1 MKRKNHSIHFALLF
15 MPLIIMNDYTSRIL
29 MISQHWHK
37 WNGLRDNNVL
47 SLYTTFC
54 MLPPNPSLT
63 GGGHSDK
70 AQGQGWILPWE
81 SVWPATP
88 WKFFR
93 DPGHLMRNCTHIIMQ
108 STPSWKNDVKGKGE
122 QKASKDKLS
131 LWWQIFFNS
140 FSDEGIFCRHYCPH
154 ADSTNLKAH
163 TYLHLPR
170 LRLSLLLN
178 SPCSP
183 FTHYFPIMGSSQH
196 P

>member
-1 MKRKNHSIHFALLF
+1 MIIQVESWWYHSIDISGMGCGTIMYCPYIPHFACCPQTQVPRGGALRQGTRARLNF
-15 MPLIIMNDYTSRIL
+15 TMRI
-29 MISQHWHK
+29 
-37 WNGLRDNNVL
+37 
-47 SLYTTFC
+47 
-54 MLPPNPSLT
+54 SLT
-63 GGGHSDK
+63 CNTVEVLQRPRSPD
-70 AQGQGWILPWE
+70 AE
-81 SVWPATP
+81 
-88 WKFFR
+88 F
-93 DPGHLMRNCTHIIMQ
+93 CTHIIMQ
-108 STPSWKNDVKGKGE
+108 SSPSWKSDVKGKEE

-140 FSDEGIFCRHYCPH
+140 FSDEEISCRHYCPH